1 MKESSVLFRYT
12 DIPGAVYMLQTKN
25 LTLLNPESWDDA
37 NDSHFLKLYKSARQL
52 TCLAALCFSEADE
65 TYHHWRIFA
74 AGSSGVRIEF
84 NRETLFA
91 ALDVVPEIR
100 REKVEYRL
108 IRDLK
113 KGAPTISELP
123 FLKRQ
128 PYENEDEYRLIYE
141 SKDIEQKTVDIP
153 IPLSAIRRITL
164 SPWMNK
170 TVSKSVR
177 QLIRTIPGCDRL
189 SVPRSTLIGND
200 DWMAYGDA
208 ALRAHKMRVSAKPS
222 NKKRR

>member
-1 MKESSVLFRYT
+1 
-12 DIPGAVYMLQTKN
+12 
-25 LTLLNPESWDDA
+25 
-37 NDSHFLKLYKSARQL
+37 L

-84 NRETLFA
+84 DRERLFA
-91 ALDVVPEIR
+91 ALDFVPEIR

-153 IPLSAIRRITL
+153 IPLNAIRRITL

-170 TVSKSVR
+170 TVSKSMR
-177 QLIRTIPGCDRL
+177 QLIRTIPGCEKL

-208 ALRAHKMRVSAKPS
+208 ALKAHKKRVSAKPGD
-222 NKKRR
+222 KKQR